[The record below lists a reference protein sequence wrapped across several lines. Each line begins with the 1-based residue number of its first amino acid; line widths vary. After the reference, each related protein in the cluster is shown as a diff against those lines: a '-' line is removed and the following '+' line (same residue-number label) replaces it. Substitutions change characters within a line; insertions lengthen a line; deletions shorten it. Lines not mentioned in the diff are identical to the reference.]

1 MWRRT
6 EDGAAAV
13 EFAILLPVFVLLV
26 LGMIEFGLLI
36 WRQEILTNASR
47 EGARAGIVSGN
58 PRPTSDDIIA
68 VVSIYLSSAGIDPS
82 ILNISVNGAEG
93 LSGESLTVLV
103 QYPYPFLIL
112 PNLMAGLGTSLT
124 LQAQTMMSLE

>member
-1 MWRRT
+1 MWRKT

-58 PRPTSDDIIA
+58 PRPSEGDIIA
-68 VVSIYLSSAGIDPS
+68 VVSTYLSSAGIDPS
-82 ILNISVNGAEG
+82 ILTISVNGAEG
-93 LSGESLTVLV
+93 SSGESLTVLV
-103 QYPYPFLIL
+103 QYPYPFHIL

-124 LQAQTMMSLE
+124 LQAQTVMSLE